1 MNQFFRM
8 NLLNRFIYC
17 RLSAFYQYSFKR
29 ASTMINV
36 FAREL
41 GAFFRLG
48 KAIALVFS
56 FVFIDSDLYAQN
68 TSFQRTIE
76 EIVRRHAFECTSD
89 WKEWRE
95 LKMLRDNFPSMAPH
109 YEERMRAIEARYDFS
124 ANFSASSNNPNH
136 AQAITRRMSQHMT
149 GSFPPTA
156 EQIRAGAEA
165 SARQKQLHAL
175 AALLSELSHIEPRYQ
190 ADFLQSP
197 EFLEAVR
204 PFHTTFARLK
214 DMQEGKLPFSL
225 KDAFYIY
232 ESAYGHGYLSY
243 EEYTKVLNESVAFI
257 RQWAKE
263 NGYDLHQTEAAHYCI
278 QRFMRDT
285 LYIHRPV
292 KKKHLPFFYD
302 YTDYAGTQDVR
313 NLHVTKTLATGTGQC
328 HTLPVVYSLLAE
340 GLNVPCYI
348 SYAPYH
354 SFIKYPDH
362 TGIIRN
368 YEPTTH
374 WPLTDQWYSDH
385 LYIKTGAVRSKI
397 YLDTL
402 NPKMIV
408 AACLLDLALGYRTRV
423 GVADGAFMTE
433 CIDYAMRYF
442 PGEANIQG
450 QMLRVI
456 IAATRLER
464 LLSANKITDIGRVDE
479 VPGARDLLNQI
490 EAVDR
495 RIEELGYQDV
505 PEEAYQALVREHE
518 EKKLIQSSNNIDSKT
533 KRNLFV
539 PN

>member
-1 MNQFFRM
+1 MLNVSTQLTATFF
-8 NLLNRFIYC
+8 NP
-17 RLSAFYQYSFKR
+17 KR
-29 ASTMINV
+29 AILFVS
-36 FAREL
+36 L
-41 GAFFRLG
+41 
-48 KAIALVFS
+48 
-56 FVFIDSDLYAQN
+56 FVFVVVDLYAQN
-68 TSFQRTIE
+68 TLFPKRSVE
-76 EIVRRHAFECTSD
+76 EIIQHHSFVGSAD

-95 LKMLRDNFPSMAPH
+95 LKMLCSNFPHMASY
-109 YEERMRAIEARYDFS
+109 YEQRIREIEARYNFP
-124 ANFSASSNNPNH
+124 ANSSPHSNGPNH
-136 AQAITRRMSQHMT
+136 AKAVMKRTNQHMA
-149 GSFPPTA
+149 GALPPTE
-156 EQIRAGAEA
+156 EQIRANATS
-165 SARQKQLHAL
+165 SAQQKQHQRL
-175 AALLSELSHIEPRYQ
+175 AALLSEISHNEPKYQ
-190 ADFLQSP
+190 TDFLQSP
-197 EFLEAVR
+197 EFLEAVQ
-204 PFHTTFARLK
+204 PFHTTFSKLK

-232 ESAYGHGYLSY
+232 ERTYGKGYLTY
-243 EEYTKVLNESVAFI
+243 EEYTNVLTESVVFI

-263 NGYDLHQTEAAHYCI
+263 QGYSLHQREAAHYCI

-285 LYIHRPV
+285 LYVHQPV

-302 YTDYAGTQDVR
+302 FTDYTGTQDVR
-313 NLHVTKTLATGTGQC
+313 NMHVTKTLATGTGQC

-354 SFIKYPDH
+354 SFIKYPDN

-385 LYIKTGAVRSKI
+385 LYVKTGAVRSKI

-408 AACLLDLALGYRTRV
+408 AACILDLALGYKAKV

-442 PGEANIQG
+442 PGEANIQA
-450 QMLRVI
+450 QMMRVI
-456 IAATRLER
+456 VAATRLES
-464 LLSANKITDIGRVDE
+464 LLAANKITNIHYMDN
-479 VPGARDLLNQI
+479 VPGARALFNQI
-490 EAVDR
+490 EEVEQKITD
-495 RIEELGYQDV
+495 LGYQDV
-505 PEEAYQALVREHE
+505 PEEAYQALVQEHE
-518 EKKLIQSSNNIDSKT
+518 EKKLIQSSRNINPKT